1 MTVVEQPVALFAA
14 DALQDPYP
22 LYERMRAAGPVY
34 RIGDSQFYAV
44 CGWDAVVDAVSRPED
59 FSSNLT
65 ATMTCTRDGIVKAF
79 EMDPLGGP
87 THVLATA
94 DDPAHAVHRKLLVR
108 HLAARRIRAMEEFAT
123 QTADRLLADGLRN
136 GRIEWMGAVAN
147 RLPMMVVAQLI
158 GVPATDVAQLVK
170 WGYAATQLLEGLV
183 DQDQLATAGAA
194 VLELSGYIAER
205 FGGAAADPQD
215 NLIGELA
222 TACAAGEL
230 DMITAQVMMV
240 TLFAAGGESTASLL
254 GSAAW
259 VLAHR
264 PDIQQQVREK
274 PELLTSFIEETL
286 RYEAPFRGHYRHV
299 RGHPKVAAATAS
311 ASRIGGHVVDAEVRA
326 PPASASTQVAI
337 VPGRRWSAAAA
348 RRCKAARAAMRPRN
362 VLRDVP
368 TMTGRPSA
376 TSSGRRQ
383 QQLEVVL
390 LALAEADPGVERD
403 PPLVDTGGDGVLEA
417 LGEEGLDLVDHVVV
431 RVRAHSGGCIVR
443 GSPRMC
449 IREHSTPL
457 AATTSNVHRGVAA

>member
-22 LYERMRAAGPVY
+22 LYERMRAAGPVH

-123 QTADRLLADGLRN
+123 QTADRLLADGLRD

-205 FGGAAADPQD
+205 FGAAAADPQD

-299 RGHPKVAAATAS
+299 RGHTTLAGVELPADSHLLLLWGAANRDPAHFEAPGEFRLDRVETK
-311 ASRIGGHVVDAEVRA
+311 GHISFGKGAHFCV
-326 PPASASTQVAI
+326 
-337 VPGRRWSAAAA
+337 GAALA
-348 RRCKAARAAMRPRN
+348 RLEAQI
-362 VLRDVP
+362 VLRMLLERTSAIEVADA
-368 TMTGRPSA
+368 GRWLPSILV
-376 TSSGRRQ
+376 RR
-383 QQLEVVL
+383 LERL
-390 LALAEADPGVERD
+390 ELAL
-403 PPLVDTGGDGVLEA
+403 T
-417 LGEEGLDLVDHVVV
+417 
-431 RVRAHSGGCIVR
+431 
-443 GSPRMC
+443 
-449 IREHSTPL
+449 
-457 AATTSNVHRGVAA
+457 